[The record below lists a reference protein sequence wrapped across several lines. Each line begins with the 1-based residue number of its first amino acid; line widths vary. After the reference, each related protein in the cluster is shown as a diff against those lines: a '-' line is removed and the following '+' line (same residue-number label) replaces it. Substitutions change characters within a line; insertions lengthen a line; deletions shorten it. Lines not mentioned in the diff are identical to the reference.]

1 VRALLLLLAASLASA
16 CGSAPPSARGGGPRA
31 SALPTPDVLGPRERK
46 GQFAFM
52 HTCNP
57 CHPQAGGGLGAPLD
71 TKPFPLPAIRAK
83 VRGLVPGDM
92 PKFSEIEISDDDVD
106 AISAYLKAIRPKI

>member
-1 VRALLLLLAASLASA
+1 MRAAPEFSWTIVVVLTAMLGVA
-16 CGSAPPSARGGGPRA
+16 CGPARPSEPTVGPTA
-31 SALPTPDVLGPRERK
+31 LGPRERQ

-71 TKPFPLPAIRAK
+71 TKPFAIPQLRAK
-83 VRGLVPGDM
+83 VRGLAPGNM
-92 PKFSEIEISDDDVD
+92 PKFSDTEVSDDDIE
-106 AISAYLKAIRPKI
+106 AIGSYLSAIRKKT